1 MKKAIL
7 FLCLTLFLSGLCF
20 AVECSAEKMQLR
32 EEIIRLHIVANSD
45 SNADQALKLR
55 VRDGVNNYLGQI
67 LAGVDNADQAQK
79 IISENISHIQA
90 VAKEQLA
97 KEGSAYSINVR
108 LGEECFD
115 IRHYD
120 TFSLPSG
127 VYTSLRIEIG
137 KAEGKNWWC
146 VAFPSLCMPATSEKF
161 TEVAADAGF
170 SDQLTES
177 IAKSDKIEI
186 RFFFLDFL
194 GNLENF
200 LYNR

>member
-7 FLCLTLFLSGLCF
+7 FVCLSLFLSGLCF
-20 AVECSAEKMQLR
+20 TLDCSAEKMQLR
-32 EEIIRLHIVANSD
+32 ENIIRLHVVANSD
-45 SNADQALKLR
+45 SAEDQAQKLR
-55 VRDGVNNYLGQI
+55 VRDAVNDYLSRI
-67 LAGVDNADQAQK
+67 LDDVVSVNDAKEIIAANISNLTAVAQK
-79 IISENISHIQA
+79 
-90 VAKEQLA
+90 QLL
-97 KEGSAYSINVR
+97 KEGSAYSVNVR
-108 LGEECFD
+108 LSEESFD

-137 KAEGKNWWC
+137 EAKGKNWWC

-161 TEVAADAGF
+161 SEVAANAGF

-177 IAKSDKIEI
+177 ISRNDKIEI